1 MRDKGYRGLPARD
14 ARRVLSSRFR
24 KLSRQLRQVTRTKPA
39 KQAGC
44 THAHV
49 RARQRG
55 NCLLHHP
62 RIAPS
67 GDARSLIPAHYY
79 DYSAEMSLLRQ
90 QFPLLR
96 IIREDNAS
104 SGPGRGRLIKSAGTR
119 VKLAFQSTEG

>member
-67 GDARSLIPAHYY
+67 GDARSLI
-79 DYSAEMSLLRQ
+79 R
-90 QFPLLR
+90 LR
-96 IIREDNAS
+96 IIMIIQLRSRYSAS
-104 SGPGRGRLIKSAGTR
+104 NSRC
-119 VKLAFQSTEG
+119 